1 MVGDYYC
8 GVARGVR
15 MYVSPGCSM
24 PSAPRDTS
32 FSNVRDIPRGQPS
45 ARVLPR
51 AQRMVLGM
59 VPPRPSSRSSSARRL
74 APGLV
79 ACTAS
84 RRRCKR

>member
-1 MVGDYYC
+1 
-8 GVARGVR
+8 

-59 VPPRPSSRSSSARRL
+59 VPRGPRAAAAARVASPQGWWHARRV
-74 APGLV
+74 GDV
-79 ACTAS
+79 ANDDGEIVAV
-84 RRRCKR
+84 RQHV